1 MFERYTWVC
10 STFEVLRRPSAR
22 RHNDNLH
29 FAQSGIFRPAEYLIA
44 RSNGNI
50 PPTINPFLLRSN
62 NKDARKT
69 NNNPFAPAYSHENHN
84 KNNDDKFGLEKMF
97 IGDNTKSGAALTTVA
112 SNPRLLRC

>member
-69 NNNPFAPAYSHENHN
+69 NNNPLLLHILMRTIIKIMMINSAL
-84 KNNDDKFGLEKMF
+84 KKCLLE
-97 IGDNTKSGAALTTVA
+97 IIQNLE
-112 SNPRLLRC
+112 LH